1 MAVRIIEGRDTMR
14 FVANH
19 CLLTSKAVLELGSDF
34 MDLEVW
40 ARNEWCRELQLPL
53 GPHEHTAEVTL
64 RHC

>member
-1 MAVRIIEGRDTMR
+1 MS

-19 CLLTSKAVLELGSDF
+19 CLLTSKTVLELGSGL

-40 ARNEWCRELQLPL
+40 ERDEWSREWRLPL

-64 RHC
+64 RRC